1 MKHSILY
8 RIFMLLIFF
17 AYIAGVAYLCFSPGQ
32 TSMQLPESL
41 FGIPFDKCVHFAMFL
56 PFPILGTLAF
66 NFRSWWRA
74 LSVTT
79 LVAIIFAFSFE
90 HLQSIITEWRVTD
103 PADLNANILGTSTGL
118 LIMVLIGLFSKK
130 Q

>member
-8 RIFMLLIFF
+8 RIIMLLLFA
-17 AYIAGVAYLCFSPGQ
+17 AYIAAVAYLCFSNGQ
-32 TSMQLPESL
+32 TDLELPEEL
-41 FGIPFDKCVHFAMFL
+41 FGLPIDKCVHFLMFL

-79 LVAIIFAFSFE
+79 LLAIAIAFTFE
-90 HLQSIITEWRVTD
+90 HLQSILTETRITD
-103 PADLNANILGTSTGL
+103 PKDLNANILGIASGL

-130 Q
+130 K